1 MDLSRAV
8 YSRELKI
15 AAMRALDAGGTGGAV
30 ARKYQVS
37 PKLLERWRGEW
48 RAKGELVFPGVG
60 RRGVDLPAVDEA
72 CTEADLSALAEHK
85 VRQAEERLLA
95 GSGWRL
101 PVLACEGERVAVHD
115 LGFIKRFGNPF
126 DASTVAHRFQDLLT
140 RAGIGHHRFHDLR
153 HTAATLLAVQ
163 GAHPRTIQATLGWEN
178 ISMLKR
184 YAHFVEEQRQAVA
197 TTMDAIWLLIRNGG
211 RP

>member
-48 RAKGELVFPGVG
+48 RAKGELAFPGVG

-72 CTEADLSALAEHK
+72 RRIAELERKIGQMTMENDFLKKALQHFREHH
-85 VRQAEERLLA
+85 
-95 GSGWRL
+95 
-101 PVLACEGERVAVHD
+101 PPAV
-115 LGFIKRFGNPF
+115 
-126 DASTVAHRFQDLLT
+126 V
-140 RAGIGHHRFHDLR
+140 
-153 HTAATLLAVQ
+153 
-163 GAHPRTIQATLGWEN
+163 
-178 ISMLKR
+178 
-184 YAHFVEEQRQAVA
+184 
-197 TTMDAIWLLIRNGG
+197 NGG
-211 RP
+211 AACLTKSDKPRRKAKP